1 MLFNKNHKILIK
13 NFLRKDIFKEGLK
26 YLLVGG
32 TCTAL
37 DFLILYLLVNTFS
50 VNYVLSSV
58 ISFSLAVLLNYY
70 LCTLWIFKVRK
81 VSNVYKEILFYS
93 LISIVGL
100 LLNSGLIW
108 FLTETFT
115 LQFLLSK
122 VLATPIV
129 LVWNFLGRKYFLHTN
144 NLEKDKS

>member
-1 MLFNKNHKILIK
+1 MLLNKDHKILIK

-32 TCTAL
+32 TCTVL

-81 VSNVYKEILFYS
+81 VSNVYKEILFYI
-93 LISIVGL
+93 LISVVGL
-100 LLNSGLIW
+100 FLNSGLIW
-108 FLTETFT
+108 FLTETFSM
-115 LQFLLSK
+115 QFLLSK
-122 VLATPIV
+122 VFATPIV
-129 LVWNFLGRKYFLHTN
+129 LIWNFLGRKYFLHTDN
-144 NLEKDKS
+144 FVKEK